1 MTVTSPFR
9 IGVTRDFLNAQGDL
23 VFGDIGLTLLESQPG
38 VTVEFLPDYGIEL
51 PATVGRDFDALLV
64 LAPRV
69 TASTLATCDRLAI
82 IARFG
87 VGYDNV
93 DVDACTASDVLLTI
107 TPDGVRR
114 PVAVSAL
121 AMLMALS
128 HRLIDKDRLTRQG
141 RWNEKLDYMGVGL
154 TGRTLG
160 LVGFGNIGQE
170 IARIAA
176 PLQMRIVATDPF
188 APPEATNALGA
199 ELLSLDRLLS
209 EADFV
214 CVCCALTADT
224 RHLLDARRLALL
236 KPTAFLINVA
246 RGSVVDQAALAE
258 ILRQRR
264 IAGAALDVF
273 EKEPI
278 DPSDPLLELDNVLL
292 SPHAVC
298 WTDELFRGNGEAA
311 CRSILDVRKGQVPND
326 VVDRHVIDHPGLKQ
340 KLARYAAGD
349 SRPSPFLE
357 MKLCDATS

>member
-1 MTVTSPFR
+1 MNSSSQFR
-9 IGVTRDFLNAQGDL
+9 IGVTRDFLNADGAL
-23 VFGDIGLTLLESQPG
+23 VFGDIGLSALESLPG
-38 VTVEFLPDYGIEL
+38 MSYEFLPDYGGEL
-51 PATVGRDFDALLV
+51 PASIGRDFDALLV

-69 TASTLATCDRLAI
+69 TANTLSACDRLSI
-82 IARFG
+82 VARFG

-107 TPDGVRR
+107 TPGGVRR

-128 HRLIDKDRLTRQG
+128 HRLLAKDRLTRDG
-141 RWNEKLDYMGVGL
+141 RWSEKLNYMGVGL

-176 PLQMRIVATDPF
+176 PLDMRLVASDPF
-188 APPEATNALGA
+188 APPDAAAALGV
-199 ELLSLDRLLS
+199 ELLGLDQLLS

-224 RHLLDARRLALL
+224 RHLLDAPRLVLM
-236 KPTAFLINVA
+236 KPTAFLINVS
-246 RGSVVDQAALAE
+246 RGSVIDQVALTE
-258 ILRQRR
+258 VLCKRR

-278 DPSDPLLELDNVLL
+278 DPTDPLLALDNVLL
-292 SPHAVC
+292 SPHAIC

-311 CRSILDVRKGQVPND
+311 CRSIHEVANGRIPKD
-326 VVDRHVIDHPGLKQ
+326 VVNRSVIDRPEMKR
-340 KLARYAAGD
+340 KLARYSAGN
-349 SRPSPFLE
+349 
-357 MKLCDATS
+357 